1 MVTKGDV
8 DDVEGCTGEGSDSTL
23 EISVLASQFSYE
35 PESTLKAYIY
45 EKNSWFDLYLK
56 LHE

>member
-8 DDVEGCTGEGSDSTL
+8 DVEGCTGEGADSTW

-45 EKNSWFDLYLK
+45 EKTHGLLYT
-56 LHE
+56 